1 MELSESLEMI
11 DIKDIDNNS
20 ISGIVKKVPIISDH
34 LIVEI
39 LVIEKGEDTATH
51 VHTSSDEVQYIIK
64 GTGHITADG
73 KDHPL
78 RDGLSIMVPKCMPH
92 KFASDNGQLMIMSV
106 RNNPSAELS
115 DCCEPIQD
123 PQPA

>member
-1 MELSESLEMI
+1 MI
-11 DIKDIDNNS
+11 DIKEIDTRE
-20 ISGIVKKVPIISDH
+20 IFGIVKKVPIISDH

-51 VHTSSDEVQYIIK
+51 IHKSSDEVQYVIK
-64 GTGHITADG
+64 GTGFITVDG

-78 RDGLSIMVPKCMPH
+78 REGISIMVPKNMSH
-92 KFASDNGQLMIMSV
+92 KFASDNGQLTIMSV
-106 RNNPSAELS
+106 RNNPTAEFNES
-115 DCCEPIQD
+115 SEAINV